1 MSALLRLCRLYY
13 VVPFSL
19 GYTLILYYALGG
31 RMAGR
36 WLEAATT
43 TGALALVL
51 CGAYA
56 LNDAVDLEVDRVNAP
71 GRPVAAGRISRR
83 AAATLAGAL
92 MASGLLLGT
101 SGTLGFSLTLTV
113 VTAGLVAYDLASKR
127 LGAAKQLAVAA
138 LMVSLYPLAFAQS
151 GGPSGPRAASLF
163 VFPAWLFVTSFAYET
178 LKDLRDAEGDLR
190 AAPEPSALQR
200 APGRWRTIA
209 NAALLAGVP
218 LVVAPLAFGCR
229 AVYLAASAPAIAL
242 ALAATRLP
250 VRRAIPAVYAEITAV
265 ALAAALDVM
274 AYGM

>member
-1 MSALLRLCRLYY
+1 VSALLRLCRLYY

>member
-1 MSALLRLCRLYY
+1 VSALLRLCRLYY

-71 GRPVAAGRISRR
+71 GRAVAAGRISRR

-101 SGTLGFSLTLTV
+101 SGTLGFSLILTV

-163 VFPAWLFVTSFAYET
+163 VFPVWLFLTSFAYET

-190 AAPEPSALQR
+190 AAPAPSALQR
-200 APGRWRTIA
+200 APARWRTIA